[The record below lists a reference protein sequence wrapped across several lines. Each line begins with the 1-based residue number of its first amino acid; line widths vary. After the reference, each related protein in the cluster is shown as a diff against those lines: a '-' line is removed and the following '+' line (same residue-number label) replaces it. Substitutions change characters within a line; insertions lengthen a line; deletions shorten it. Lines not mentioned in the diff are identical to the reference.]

1 MATQSVRDISWVVF
15 DLGGVIIRIH
25 HSWQEAAAVA
35 KVECHSDP
43 ALDPTKHRA
52 AEFKKLVS
60 EHQRGILSH
69 DIFCEGV
76 SKLTANLL
84 SACDVARI
92 HQSVIVGAYEG
103 VEQLLLDLKQCGICT
118 ACLSNT
124 NDQHWQFMH
133 SMAAFAAIQHR
144 HASHLFQLEKPD
156 QAIFQAFERATQA
169 RAVDI
174 LYFDDLAQ
182 NIAAATQ
189 AGWRAIQIDPHC
201 ETVPQIRRA
210 LALHGVLP

>member
-76 SKLTANLL
+76 SELTANLL
-84 SACDVARI
+84 SARDVARI

-103 VEQLLLDLKQCGICT
+103 VEQLVLDLKQRGIYT
-118 ACLSNT
+118 A
-124 NDQHWQFMH
+124 
-133 SMAAFAAIQHR
+133 
-144 HASHLFQLEKPD
+144 
-156 QAIFQAFERATQA
+156 
-169 RAVDI
+169 
-174 LYFDDLAQ
+174 
-182 NIAAATQ
+182 
-189 AGWRAIQIDPHC
+189 
-201 ETVPQIRRA
+201 
-210 LALHGVLP
+210 

>member
-35 KVECHSDP
+35 KFECHSDP

-76 SKLTANLL
+76 SELTANLL

-103 VEQLLLDLKQCGICT
+103 VEQLLLDLKQRGICT

-124 NDQHWQFMH
+124 NHQHWQFMH

-189 AGWRAIQIDPHC
+189 AGWRAIQIDSHC